1 VSDWPEDIA
10 AALRRHEVVAITS
23 GITDL
28 REAAELLDRALP
40 DRWTRV
46 EWGMG
51 SALNRSRFHDM
62 QQRSGFHMLPMF
74 VTRDAVIGGTTELRR
89 YLDAGGAIPAAASQG
104 ARAASAPGL
113 IPLLGYS
120 GLIPFV
126 FFGVSAWVPQEAWH
140 DFALYALG
148 VYAAV
153 ILSFLGAVHWGLYLA
168 DPEHRAARLPGPVWA
183 VIPSV
188 AAWGALLLPLSMA
201 LPLLALMFPLVLLVD
216 RASLPGH
223 WVSGKYMA
231 MRGYLTLGATLT
243 LIAGFLASLS
253 MS

>member
-1 VSDWPEDIA
+1 MSDWPEDIA

-28 REAAELLDRALP
+28 REAAELLDRSLP
-40 DRWTRV
+40 GRWTRV

-89 YLDAGGAIPAAASQG
+89 YLDAGGAMSAAAVPG
-104 ARAASAPGL
+104 ASSAPGL
-113 IPLLGYS
+113 IPWLGYS

-126 FFGVSAWVPQEAWH
+126 FFGVLAWVPREAWH
-140 DFALYALG
+140 DFALHALG

-168 DPEHRAARLPGPVWA
+168 DPGHRAARLPGPAWA

-188 AAWGALLLPLSMA
+188 AAWGALLLPLSLA
-201 LPLLALMFPLVLLVD
+201 LPLLAAMFPLVLLVD
-216 RASLPGH
+216 RTSLPRH
-223 WVSGKYMA
+223 RVSGHYMA

>member
-1 VSDWPEDIA
+1 MSDWPDDIA
-10 AALRRHEVVAITS
+10 AELRRHEVVAITS

-40 DRWTRV
+40 GRWTRI

-89 YLDAGGAIPAAASQG
+89 YLDKDREQPPAAAPG
-104 ARAASAPGL
+104 AASESAL
-113 IPLLGYS
+113 IPWLGYA
-120 GLIPFV
+120 GLIPFL
-126 FFGVSAWVPQEAWH
+126 FFGVSAWIPQEAWK
-140 DFALYALG
+140 DFALHALG
-148 VYAAV
+148 VYGAV

-168 DPEHRAARLPGPVWA
+168 DRGHRAARLPGPAWA
-183 VIPSV
+183 VIPAV
-188 AAWGALLLPLSMA
+188 AAWGALLLPPPMA
-201 LPLLALMFPLVLLVD
+201 LALLALMFPLVLLVD
-216 RASLPGH
+216 RNSLPGH
-223 WVSGKYMA
+223 RIPARYMA
-231 MRGYLTLGATLT
+231 MRGFLTLGATLT
-243 LIAGFLASLS
+243 LIAGTLASLS

>member
-28 REAAELLDRALP
+28 RESAELLDRALP
-40 DRWTRV
+40 GRWTRV

-89 YLDAGGAIPAAASQG
+89 YLDAGGAMSAAAVPG
-104 ARAASAPGL
+104 AVPAPGL
-113 IPLLGYS
+113 IPWLGYS
-120 GLIPFV
+120 GLMPFV
-126 FFGVSAWVPQEAWH
+126 FFGVLAWVPQEAWH
-140 DFALYALG
+140 DFALHALG

-168 DPEHRAARLPGPVWA
+168 DPGHRAAGLPGPAWA

-201 LPLLALMFPLVLLVD
+201 LPLLAAMFPLVLLVD
-216 RASLPGH
+216 RASLSGRSTPGN
-223 WVSGKYMA
+223 YMA
-231 MRGYLTLGATLT
+231 MRGYLTLGAALT